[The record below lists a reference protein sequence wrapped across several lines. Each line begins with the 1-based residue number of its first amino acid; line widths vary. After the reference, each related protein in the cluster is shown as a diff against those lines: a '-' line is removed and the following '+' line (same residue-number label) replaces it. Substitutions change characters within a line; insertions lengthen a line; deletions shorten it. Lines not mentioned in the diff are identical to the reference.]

1 MSTRVLPSAEP
12 RFSRSLEYGVAIL
25 ESFSSEHPAL
35 RNSEIASIIGV
46 SRATANRYLKTL
58 VDLGHLKQDGNRRY
72 VLAGH
77 SASVGMTII
86 NTVRLESRA
95 RAILEDLR
103 EQTGHTASMGLLDR
117 AQVLYVYRLH
127 GHRAGQ
133 YEADGN
139 LRAGAYVPAH
149 STTIGKALL
158 ASLIES
164 EFRSLLPTM
173 CPSTEPDTATLL
185 ADEIERVRR
194 EGIAFGD
201 EHEPRARSVAAPVM
215 RRLDRP
221 ILAVQITVPTGSC
234 SSDDL
239 IAHFGGPVRHAAKLL
254 SA

>member
-1 MSTRVLPSAEP
+1 M
-12 RFSRSLEYGVAIL
+12 
-25 ESFSSEHPAL
+25 
-35 RNSEIASIIGV
+35 RNSEIASLIGV

-77 SASVGMTII
+77 AASAGMAAI

-95 RAILEDLR
+95 RTILEDLR
-103 EQTGHTASMGLLDR
+103 EQTGHTASMGLLNR
-117 AQVLYVYRLH
+117 AHALYVYRLH

-133 YEADGN
+133 YEADGS

-164 EFRSLLPTM
+164 EFRNLLPTM
-173 CPSTEPDTATLL
+173 CPSTERDMATRL
-185 ADEIERVRR
+185 ADEIQQVRL
-194 EGIAFGD
+194 EGITFGD
-201 EHEPRARSVAAPVM
+201 EHAPRARSVAAPVM
-215 RRLDRP
+215 RRLDKP

-234 SSDDL
+234 SRDDL
-239 IAHFGGPVRHAAKLL
+239 LARFGEPVRHAAKLL

>member
-1 MSTRVLPSAEP
+1 MSTRLLPSAEP

-25 ESFSSEHPAL
+25 ESFSAEHPAL
-35 RNSEIASIIGV
+35 RNSEIASLIGV

-77 SASVGMTII
+77 AASAGMAVI

-103 EQTGHTASMGLLDR
+103 EQTGHTASIGLLDR
-117 AQVLYVYRLH
+117 ARVLYVYRLH
-127 GHRAGQ
+127 GHRTGQ
-133 YEADGN
+133 YEADGS

-149 STTIGKALL
+149 STIIGKALL

-164 EFRSLLPTM
+164 EFRSLLQTM
-173 CPSTEPDTATLL
+173 CPSIERDTATWL
-185 ADEIERVRR
+185 ADEIERVRLK
-194 EGIAFGD
+194 GIAFGD
-201 EHEPRARSVAAPVM
+201 EHTPRARSVAAPVM
-215 RRLDRP
+215 RRLDKP

-234 SSDDL
+234 PSDDL
-239 IAHFGGPVRHAAKLL
+239 LARFGGPVRHAAKLL